1 MEIFFITIIIWTQVY
16 FFYLT
21 WKKTV
26 ILKNIFE
33 DSSKYKILRV
43 TLLQADLETVEP
55 LTLLASLW
63 VYEQRATENPDQ
75 PAVSLGLLNNYSDNT
90 VSKTIIHSI
99 NTYLL
104 RNSGAVADFNLIR
117 DIAERNSETIDEAV
131 SSTLSIPL
139 YLGLLGTL
147 IGIVFGLSHISGLS
161 FEGTSESSGTLLD
174 HAIPVLLGGVK

>member
-55 LTLLASLW
+55 LILLASLW
-63 VYEQRATENPDQ
+63 VYEQRAAENPDQ

-99 NTYLL
+99 NT
-104 RNSGAVADFNLIR
+104 
-117 DIAERNSETIDEAV
+117 
-131 SSTLSIPL
+131 
-139 YLGLLGTL
+139 
-147 IGIVFGLSHISGLS
+147 
-161 FEGTSESSGTLLD
+161 
-174 HAIPVLLGGVK
+174 